1 MTRGA
6 ELIQVLCEL
15 LRRNHQCHCVIE
27 MDGSHRH
34 CRAMDELSASFCWA
48 LLGLGRLLQVLGYD
62 RVMGSLLT
70 QIKSAST
77 HCSGSGAAEV
87 GLLTR
92 I

>member
-1 MTRGA
+1 M
-6 ELIQVLCEL
+6 
-15 LRRNHQCHCVIE
+15 IE
-27 MDGSHRH
+27 KDGSDTR
-34 CRAMDELSASFCWA
+34 CKAMDELSASFCWA